1 MKKIFY
7 SLISSTYPKNKRD
20 LVGIDYM
27 GKLNEVEKAFLNK
40 FNREFIEG
48 NCSHENPLHN
58 TQELKRDCY
67 GRNNARNRD
76 LLSIKKAS
84 GMVVDIDEYHQMSS
98 CNDKSN
104 NEQKMLESSQQ
115 SNSFDKII
123 PFRMM
128 LKIAHKRMEIKRF
141 KNVNPKDVF
150 DVIDVNGKY
159 LVLAKQA
166 LITREE
172 LNELIKKMN
181 ALIVTES
188 P

>member
-1 MKKIFY
+1 MC
-7 SLISSTYPKNKRD
+7 R
-20 LVGIDYM
+20 
-27 GKLNEVEKAFLNK
+27 
-40 FNREFIEG
+40 
-48 NCSHENPLHN
+48 
-58 TQELKRDCY
+58 
-67 GRNNARNRD
+67 
-76 LLSIKKAS
+76 
-84 GMVVDIDEYHQMSS
+84 DIDEYHQMSS